1 MSIQKTYA
9 VFGLGRYGRAV
20 AAELES
26 RGAEVIAIDIDPA
39 AVEDAAPL
47 LTVCKCADITDR
59 KVIDQLGIS
68 NVDTVI
74 VAMASNLE
82 ASVMATML
90 CKEVGVPMVIAK
102 CSSEIHRRILSKVGA
117 DRVVFPENDSGV
129 RLARNL
135 LSAGFTDMVELSG
148 KVSMVELEVR
158 DEWAGKSLAELNLRG
173 RYSMNVVALR
183 QGTSVSTAID
193 PKVPLSKVQ
202 TLIVIADTDRLRK
215 LK

>member
-1 MSIQKTYA
+1 MKKTYA

-26 RGAEVIAIDIDPA
+26 RGAEVIAIDNDPA
-39 AVEDAAPL
+39 TVEDAAPL

-59 KVIDQLGIS
+59 KVIEQLGIA

-74 VAMASNLE
+74 IAMASNLE

-90 CKEVGVPMVIAK
+90 CKEIGVPMVIAK
-102 CSSEIHRRILSKVGA
+102 CASEMHRQILSKVGA

-135 LSAGFTDMVELSG
+135 LSAGFIDMMELSG
-148 KVSMVELEVR
+148 KVSLVELEVR
-158 DEWAGKSLAELNLRG
+158 DEWAGKSLVELNLRS

-183 QGTSVSTAID
+183 EAAGVSTKID
-193 PKVPLSKVQ
+193 PNAPLRKEQ
-202 TLIVIADTDRLRK
+202 TLIVIADTDRLQK
-215 LK
+215 LR

>member
-20 AAELES
+20 AAELEA

-102 CSSEIHRRILSKVGA
+102 CSNEIHRRILSKVGA

-135 LSAGFTDMVELSG
+135 LSAGFIDMVELSG

-158 DEWAGKSLAELNLRG
+158 DEWAGKSLAELNLRS

-183 QGTSVSTAID
+183 HGASVSTAID
-193 PKVPLSKVQ
+193 PNAPLSKEQ
-202 TLIVIADTDRLRK
+202 TLIVIADNDRLRK